1 MLSCALLGQRAR
13 LIQAIRSFFI
23 DQGYLEVDTP
33 LRLPVQ
39 VPEANIVPLTSE
51 GAFLHTSPEMCMKRL
66 LARGNAHIFQI
77 CHCFRKEEC
86 GRLHHPEFT
95 MLEWYQRDSDYRDLM
110 VECEQLLT
118 ALIHRCRD
126 FPGLDEDGRL
136 RRPAGRVD
144 LTPPWDR
151 LRVDEAFLRYAGI
164 DVHAALAAGRFD
176 EILVTV
182 IEPQLGLYRPVFLY
196 DYPLELGAL
205 ARPRLDDPAVA
216 ERFELYIAGIELAN
230 AFSELV
236 DPEEQRYRFLQEIE
250 KIQQAGRWAAMPEK
264 LLEELGQITS
274 AAGIA
279 LGVDRLLMLL
289 TGSVHL
295 ASVIPFADEEF

>member
-1 MLSCALLGQRAR
+1 MVTCTLLGQRAH

-23 DQGYLEVDTP
+23 DQDYLEVDTP

-39 VPEANIVPLTSE
+39 IPEANIVPIASE
-51 GAFLHTSPEMCMKRL
+51 GACLHTSPEMCMKRL
-66 LARGNAHIFQI
+66 LARGNARIFQI

-86 GRLHHPEFT
+86 GRLHRPEFT
-95 MLEWYQRDSDYRDLM
+95 MLEWYRLDSDYRDLM
-110 VECEQLLT
+110 TQCEQLVTTLV
-118 ALIHRCRD
+118 HHCRA

-136 RRPAGRVD
+136 CRLDGRVD

-151 LRVDEAFLRYAGI
+151 LSVAEAFSQFAGLE
-164 DVHAALAAGRFD
+164 VQAALDTGQFD
-176 EILVTV
+176 EILVAT
-182 IEPQLGLYRPVFLY
+182 IEPQLGQHRPVFLY
-196 DYPLELGAL
+196 DYPIELGAL
-205 ARPRLDDPAVA
+205 ARPRRDEPTVA
-216 ERFELYIAGIELAN
+216 ERFELYIGGIELAN

-236 DPEEQRYRFLQEIE
+236 DPAEQRARFLQEI
-250 KIQQAGRWAAMPEK
+250 KRMRKAGRSTAMPEK

-289 TGSVHL
+289 TGGVDL